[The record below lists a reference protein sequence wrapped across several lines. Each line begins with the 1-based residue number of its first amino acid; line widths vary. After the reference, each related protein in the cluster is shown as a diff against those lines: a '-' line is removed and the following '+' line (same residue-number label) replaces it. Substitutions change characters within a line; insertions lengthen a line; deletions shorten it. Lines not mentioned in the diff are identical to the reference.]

1 MGPKGINHGATG
13 KLGFYATRKKKSRER
28 DRQAVQTD
36 LSFNKLGGEGEGD
49 TSQDGH
55 SKGKEALL
63 HKPGL

>member
-1 MGPKGINHGATG
+1 MAPRGNWAFM
-13 KLGFYATRKKKSRER
+13 LQERRNRENG